1 MGPASAS
8 DATIPGDE
16 TPQALLWYRRKLT
29 PGPFMFKSVLIANRG
44 EIACRIA
51 RTAKRLGLR
60 TIAVY
65 SEADSAALH
74 VRLADEAHPIGPAP
88 AADSYLRIDALI
100 AAARAAHAECIHP
113 GYGFLAENADF
124 AQACID
130 AGIVFVGPKPAAI
143 RAMGLKNSA
152 KALMEKAGVPVVPGY
167 HGDMQ
172 EPKFLKQK
180 AYEIGYPVLIKAVAG
195 GGGKGMRRVDRHADF
210 DTALAAAMRE
220 AKAAFGDERVLIEK
234 YVNAPRHI
242 EMQVFADHH
251 GNAIHLNERDCSLQR
266 RHQKVIEEAPAP
278 GMSAQL
284 RAAMGTAAV
293 AAAKAAGYE
302 GAGASSMTFW
312 WRRWSE
318 QSRSLRWMALPWR
331 SANTCI
337 SIWRGAL
344 TYFSISTR
352 SSPKAAIASRMAAA
366 SAASKSAWRS
376 TRRMPLPPPPATALI
391 NTG

>member
-1 MGPASAS
+1 
-8 DATIPGDE
+8 
-16 TPQALLWYRRKLT
+16 
-29 PGPFMFKSVLIANRG
+29 MFKSVLIANRG

-100 AAARAAHAECIHP
+100 AAARAARAECIHP

-167 HGDMQ
+167 HGDRQ

-195 GGGKGMRRVDRHADF
+195 
-210 DTALAAAMRE
+210 AAA
-220 AKAAFGDERVLIEK
+220 
-234 YVNAPRHI
+234 
-242 EMQVFADHH
+242 
-251 GNAIHLNERDCSLQR
+251 
-266 RHQKVIEEAPAP
+266 
-278 GMSAQL
+278 
-284 RAAMGTAAV
+284 RA
-293 AAAKAAGYE
+293 
-302 GAGASSMTFW
+302 
-312 WRRWSE
+312 
-318 QSRSLRWMALPWR
+318 
-331 SANTCI
+331 C
-337 SIWRGAL
+337 
-344 TYFSISTR
+344 
-352 SSPKAAIASRMAAA
+352 AA
-366 SAASKSAWRS
+366 SIATPTSIRRS
-376 TRRMPLPPPPATALI
+376 PRPC
-391 NTG
+391 